1 MNMKYKIDP
10 DSIKGFIEHEE
21 GEALYQYA
29 LEYSRTGDCLEVGSY
44 CGKSAVYIGTAVKK
58 NSRLLYSIDH
68 HRGSEEQ
75 QPDQEYYDP
84 DLINDY
90 GDGINTLPFFIETL
104 EKSELN
110 ETVIPI
116 ISSSEE
122 AFKNLDG
129 PFSMIFID
137 GGHSKEAAETDYRL
151 WSSKLVNG
159 GLLAIHDVFP
169 NPDDGGRPPFEI
181 YCLALES
188 NNFEKIDLIGSLA
201 LLRKI
206 N

>member
-1 MNMKYKIDP
+1 MDMKYKIDP

-29 LEYSRTGDCLEVGSY
+29 LEYSKTGDCLEVGSY

-68 HRGSEEQ
+68 HQGSEEQ

-104 EKSELN
+104 EKSELK

-116 ISSSEE
+116 ISTSEE

-129 PFSMIFID
+129 PYSMIFID

-151 WSSKLVNG
+151 WSSKLVKG

>member
-1 MNMKYKIDP
+1 MDMKYKIDP

-104 EKSELN
+104 ERSELK

>member
-1 MNMKYKIDP
+1 MELKIEP
-10 DSIKGFIEHEE
+10 DSIKGFIDEKE
-21 GEALYQYA
+21 GEALYEYA
-29 LEYSRTGDCLEVGSY
+29 LKYSEKGNCLEIGSY
-44 CGKSAVYIGTAVKK
+44 CGKSALYIGSAVKK

-68 HRGSEEQ
+68 HQGSEEQ
-75 QPDQEYYDP
+75 QPGEEYHDP
-84 DLINDY
+84 DLINIS

-104 EKSELN
+104 ERSELK

-122 AFKNLDG
+122 AFKDLDG

-137 GGHSKEAAETDYRL
+137 GGHSKEAAIADYTL
-151 WSSKLVNG
+151 WSSKLIKG

-169 NPDDGGRPPFEI
+169 NPEDGGRPPYDI
-181 YCLALES
+181 YCMALES
-188 NNFEKIDLIGSLA
+188 NNFKEIDLIGSLG
-201 LLRKI
+201 LLKKI

>member
-1 MNMKYKIDP
+1 MCIRD
-10 DSIKGFIEHEE
+10 
-21 GEALYQYA
+21 
-29 LEYSRTGDCLEVGSY
+29 R
-44 CGKSAVYIGTAVKK
+44 YIGSAVKK

-68 HRGSEEQ
+68 HQGSEEQ
-75 QPDQEYYDP
+75 RPGEEYHDP
-84 DLINDY
+84 DLINIS

-104 EKSELN
+104 ERSELK

-122 AFKNLDG
+122 ACKDLDG

-137 GGHSKEAAETDYRL
+137 GGHSKEAAITDYTL
-151 WSSKLVNG
+151 WSSKLTKG

-169 NPDDGGRPPFEI
+169 NPEDGGRPPYDI
-181 YCLALES
+181 YCMALES
-188 NNFEKIDLIGSLA
+188 NNFEKINLIGSLG
-201 LLRKI
+201 LLKKV

>member
-29 LEYSRTGDCLEVGSY
+29 LEYSKTGDCLEVGSY

>member
-1 MNMKYKIDP
+1 MDMKYKIDP
-10 DSIKGFIEHEE
+10 DSIKGFIEPKE
-21 GEALYQYA
+21 GEALYKYA
-29 LEYSRTGDCLEVGSY
+29 LEYSMTGDCLEIGSY

-75 QPDQEYYDP
+75 QPNQEYYDP
-84 DLINDY
+84 DLINDD

-104 EKSELN
+104 ERSELK

-116 ISSSEE
+116 ISSSKE

-137 GGHSKEAAETDYRL
+137 GGHSREAAEIDYRL

-169 NPDDGGRPPFEI
+169 DPDDGGRPPYEI

-188 NNFEKIDLIGSLA
+188 NKFEKIDLIGSLA

>member
-1 MNMKYKIDP
+1 MKYKIDP

>member
-1 MNMKYKIDP
+1 MDMKYKIDP
-10 DSIKGFIEHEE
+10 DSIKGFIEPKE

-29 LEYSRTGDCLEVGSY
+29 LEYSKIGNCLEIGSY

-75 QPDQEYYDP
+75 QPNQEYYDP

-104 EKSELN
+104 EKSELKK
-110 ETVIPI
+110 TVIPI

-122 AFKNLDG
+122 AFKNLNG
-129 PFSMIFID
+129 PFGMIFID
-137 GGHSKEAAETDYRL
+137 GGHSKKAAETDYRL
-151 WSSKLVNG
+151 WSTKLING

-181 YCLALES
+181 YCQALES

>member
-1 MNMKYKIDP
+1 MDMKYKIDP

>member
-1 MNMKYKIDP
+1 MDMELKIEP
-10 DSIKGFIEHEE
+10 DSIKGFIDEKE
-21 GEALYQYA
+21 GEALYEYA
-29 LEYSRTGDCLEVGSY
+29 LKYSEKGNCLEIGSY
-44 CGKSAVYIGTAVKK
+44 CGKSALYIGSAVKK

-68 HRGSEEQ
+68 HQGSEEQ
-75 QPDQEYYDP
+75 QPGEEYHDP
-84 DLINDY
+84 DLTNIS

-104 EKSELN
+104 ERSELK

-122 AFKNLDG
+122 ACKDLDG

-137 GGHSKEAAETDYRL
+137 GGHSKEAAITDYTL
-151 WSSKLVNG
+151 WSSKLIKG

-169 NPDDGGRPPFEI
+169 NPEDGGRPPYDI
-181 YCLALES
+181 YCMALES
-188 NNFEKIDLIGSLA
+188 NNFKEIDLIGSLG
-201 LLRKI
+201 LLKKI

>member
-10 DSIKGFIEHEE
+10 GTIKGFIEPKE

-104 EKSELN
+104 EKSELK